1 MCVIVLLVGAE
12 ALAQDAGAD
21 ADQDAATT
29 APDAGVTGEAEPP
42 TLADDE
48 APIAEEEPNAPS
60 GDEPSDEPPDD
71 KTPGP
76 RVAGPLSEDD
86 AETDIPLDVDEV
98 DSELAGK
105 PIGRIDITC
114 DLPVCQNPIGVEA
127 FREITGLYIGQAY
140 RTETLRTAE
149 VRLAKTGFFDSIAV
163 EKRLAGGS
171 VSLTI
176 DAEGATLV
184 RRVVFQGID
193 APPFES
199 ELRKLLSYR
208 QGQAYRDDP
217 DKATAQLESLEAVY
231 EREGYFGTK
240 ISMLVKAVEDR
251 SHQVDLVFRID
262 KGDRRRICD
271 VGIRGVRSMS
281 YSEARDLVL
290 SDFSF
295 LPRRLNILPL
305 YFTAEGFKSGKQA
318 LVDDYRRR
326 GFFQARILD
335 STTNVDEATGCVVL
349 AVDVSEG
356 PHWDLEFKGS
366 DLFNKDELADQ
377 MPFYESGY
385 VDSEE
390 IRRASRA
397 IEKLYETRGYPFAK
411 ASGRESRRDRL
422 DRVLEFTIDA
432 GPQLEIAGLVFHGND
447 HISADI
453 LGEDLGTRPF
463 GLFETG
469 GYLQTDQ
476 LLGDFGRIEEIYRE
490 RGFLQATVHS
500 FAVEVLDRRNALR
513 AHVYIDEGPRTVIH
527 RVNVDGNR
535 VLPDP
540 ALLRGLSAQE
550 ERPFVPLSLKGDL
563 TKLLQKY
570 SALGYPMTQVKTTCR
585 MLDGETVGC
594 ETPRRPRTCVAR
606 SLEELE
612 GRCSWEGGERR
623 RFVCTRTKRTPE
635 CAFEGGVRGDRVNI
649 VHTIEEGP
657 RVTVGAVLLKGNF
670 DTDSGIIYREIPLE
684 RDDLLDTQQVIE
696 GQGNLRSLNLFDS
709 VSVDTI
715 GLDGRAAEAD
725 QAEAALLINVEE
737 SRTRDVSFQF
747 GLELRDVLSESRQF
761 LVTGEA
767 EYSDRNLGG
776 RGFGVQPRIIS
787 AVDTLDIGR
796 VAAGVADELA
806 SASEIRTV
814 DYVAGAEIIFSHP
827 RFLKSALGIDKLF
840 ATLSPFYV
848 IDLIGVI
855 NRQVLREE
863 GGVRVELRKELTEL
877 LNRLFLK
884 FGIEAKSIA
893 SFAPGGPVINGER
906 IFSPRRTIGK
916 ITPELALDRRNSPL
930 NPTKGFIARVEPA
943 LVSGD
948 ALGRGRERF
957 IEDSFLRLTA
967 SFSYYLPLWKKW
979 VLAQALRAGQIF
991 PFLGRETPVQA
1002 EELFFLGGV
1011 SSVRGFPDGTLG
1023 PLNAT
1028 QRPGGGEFMLNYNIE
1043 LRYPLLEQYDIYGA
1057 TFFDAGL
1064 LADCRDDA
1072 FEGRGCYRDAFQGD
1086 PLESVRTGMGL
1097 GLRAVFFDQIPVI
1110 LDYGIVLNRVPG
1122 EKFGQIHFNVGYTFD

>member
-1 MCVIVLLVGAE
+1 MSGLFCVWFLLMSA
-12 ALAQDAGAD
+12 AAAAQDAGS
-21 ADQDAATT
+21 
-29 APDAGVTGEAEPP
+29 DAGPP
-42 TLADDE
+42 QTQSDAGNVDAGTPDPPPPEVAD
-48 APIAEEEPNAPS
+48 
-60 GDEPSDEPPDD
+60 GPPDD
-71 KTPGP
+71 EPEETIPESAQP
-76 RVAGPLSEDD
+76 EPEVVGPLSEDD
-86 AETDIPLDVDEV
+86 ASAQIPIEIEEADADLQ
-98 DSELAGK
+98 GK
-105 PIGRIDITC
+105 PIGRIDFTC
-114 DLPVCQNPIGVEA
+114 DLPVCQNPIGIEA
-127 FREITGLYIGQAY
+127 FREIMGLYIGQAY
-140 RTETLRTAE
+140 STEALRNAE
-149 VRLAKTGFFDSIAV
+149 VRLAKTGFFDAIEV
-163 EKRLAGGS
+163 EKRLAGDS
-171 VSLTI
+171 VTLAI
-176 DAEGATLV
+176 DATGATLI
-184 RRVVFQGID
+184 RRVQFRGVD

-240 ISMLVKAVEDR
+240 ISMVVKAVEDR

-271 VGIRGVRSMS
+271 VGIRGVRAMN
-281 YSEARDLVL
+281 YSEARDLL
-290 SDFSF
+290 LTDFSF
-295 LPRRLNILPL
+295 LPRRLNIVPL
-305 YFTAEGFKSGKQA
+305 YFTAEGFKNGKEA
-318 LVDDYRRR
+318 LVEEYRRR
-326 GFFQARILD
+326 GFFQARIIE
-335 STTNVDEATGCVVL
+335 STTNIDESTGCVVL

-356 PHWDLEFKGS
+356 PHWDLEFAGS
-366 DLFNKDELADQ
+366 DLFSDDELADQ

-385 VDSEE
+385 VDDEE

-397 IEKLYETRGYPFAK
+397 IEKLYETRGYPFAT
-411 ASGRESRRDRL
+411 AQGTESRRDRL
-422 DRVLEFTIDA
+422 DRVLQFQIDA
-432 GPQLEIAGLVFHGND
+432 GPQLEIAELVFHGNT
-447 HISADI
+447 HIDDAV
-453 LGEDLGTRPF
+453 LTEDLGTRPF

-476 LLGDFGRIEEIYRE
+476 LLGDFSRIEEIYRE
-490 RGFLQATVHS
+490 RGYLQATVHS
-500 FAVEVLDRRNALR
+500 FAVEVLDKRNALR
-513 AHVYIDEGPRTVIH
+513 VHVYLDEGPRTVIA

-540 ALLRGLSAQE
+540 TLIRGLNGQPGE
-550 ERPFVPLSLKGDL
+550 PFVPLSLKGDL
-563 TKLLQKY
+563 TRILQKY
-570 SALGYPMTQVKTTCR
+570 SALGYPMTRVATSCR
-585 MLDGETVGC
+585 MLSGEVVPC
-594 ETPRRPRTCVAR
+594 ETPRRPRGCVAR

-612 GRCSWEGGERR
+612 GQCSWEDGGERR
-623 RFVCTRTKRTPE
+623 RFVCERTRRTSE
-635 CAFEGGVRGDRVNI
+635 CGFEGGVRGDRVNI
-649 VHTIEEGP
+649 VHAIEEGP
-657 RVTVGAVLLKGNF
+657 RVTVGAILLKGNF
-670 DTDSGIIYREIPLE
+670 DTDSGTIYREIPLE

-709 VSVDTI
+709 VSIDTI
-715 GLDGRAAEAD
+715 GLDETAARADET
-725 QAEAALLINVEE
+725 EAALLINVEE

-747 GLELRDVLSESRQF
+747 GLELRDVLSERRQF

-796 VAAGVADELA
+796 VAAGVADELE

-814 DYVAGAEIIFSHP
+814 DYVFGSEIIFSHP

-848 IDLIGVI
+848 IDLVGVI

-884 FGIEAKSIA
+884 FGIEVKSIA
-893 SFAPGGPVINGER
+893 SFAPGGPVIDGER

-930 NPTKGFIARVEPA
+930 NPTKGFIARVEPS

-967 SFSYYLPLWKKW
+967 SFSYYQPLWKKW
-979 VLAQALRAGQIF
+979 VLAQAIRAGQIF
-991 PFLGRETPVQA
+991 PFRDRETPVQA
-1002 EELFFLGGV
+1002 DELYFLGGV
-1011 SSVRGFPDGTLG
+1011 SSVRGFPDGSIG
-1023 PLNAT
+1023 PLGAT
-1028 QRPGGGEFMLNYNIE
+1028 QRPSGGEFMLNYNLE

-1072 FEGRGCYRDAFQGD
+1072 FEDRNCYGDAFEGN
-1086 PLESVRTGMGL
+1086 PLESVRTAMGV
-1097 GLRAVFFDQIPVI
+1097 GVRAVFFDQIPVVF
-1110 LDYGIVLNRVPG
+1110 DYGVVLDRVPG